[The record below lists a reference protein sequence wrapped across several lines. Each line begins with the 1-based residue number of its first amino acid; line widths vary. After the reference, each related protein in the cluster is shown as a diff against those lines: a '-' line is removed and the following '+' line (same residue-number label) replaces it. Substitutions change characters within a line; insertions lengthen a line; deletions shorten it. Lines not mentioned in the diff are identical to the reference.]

1 MKSDYNPGQR
11 EGLNSFKWHGEDVLI
26 VHPGAYPQFIEN
38 GQIVMFRRYDG
49 LVWCGR
55 VWEYPKPSW
64 YEFEIDKPVDTWEAL
79 QWLIEKHRM
88 WLANEDDFSGQEE
101 LPFEG
106 ETYQKKPHFGAFKNA
121 IISCPSCAAGIVFLM
136 SKMFTGRSWP

>member
-1 MKSDYNPGQR
+1 LSRNNILFIYTALNTGDAMKSDYNPGQR
-11 EGLNSFKWHGEDVLI
+11 EGLNSFKWHGEEVLI

-38 GQIVMFRRYDG
+38 GQIVMFKRYDG

-79 QWLIEKHRM
+79 QWLSEKHRM

-101 LPFEG
+101 LPF
-106 ETYQKKPHFGAFKNA
+106 
-121 IISCPSCAAGIVFLM
+121 
-136 SKMFTGRSWP
+136 